1 MSPRILV
8 LYGTTDGHTEKVA
21 VAISNTLR
29 AEGATVDL
37 IHAHPGGL
45 SPQPADYEGV
55 IVAASV
61 HTGGYQ
67 RAVRRWVRTHATAL
81 CGRPSAFVSV
91 CLGVL
96 EKTAASDAELASIM
110 EDFFETTG
118 WLPTIRKVVAGALPY
133 TRYGWLKRLVMRRIV
148 RDAYGPTE
156 PSRDYEYTD
165 WNEVR
170 DFARM
175 FCRVVH
181 GSQASP
187 LAV

>member
-1 MSPRILV
+1 MNPRILV

-21 VAISNTLR
+21 VALSNTLR
-29 AEGATVDL
+29 AEGAIVDL
-37 IHAHPGGL
+37 IHAHSGGPN
-45 SPQPADYEGV
+45 PQPVDYAGV
-55 IVAASV
+55 IVAASI

-67 RAVRRWVRTHATAL
+67 RAVRRWARANAAAL
-81 CGRPSAFVSV
+81 RGRPNAFISV

-96 EKTAASDAELASIM
+96 EKTPASDAELTSIM

-118 WLPTIRKVVAGALPY
+118 WLPSIRKVVAGALPY

-148 RDAYGPTE
+148 RDAYGQTD

-165 WNEVR
+165 WNDVR

-181 GSQASP
+181 GSQAPP